1 MDVLLTALVVILVLM
16 FGTRTLKLAVKAIN
30 KLFDWLES
38 KI

>member
-1 MDVLLTALVVILVLM
+1 MDVLLAALVVILVLM
-16 FGTRTLKLAVKAIN
+16 FGTRTLKLVVKAVN

>member
-1 MDVLLTALVVILVLM
+1 MDVLLTELVVILVLM
-16 FGTRTLKLAVKAIN
+16 FGTRTMKLVVKAIN